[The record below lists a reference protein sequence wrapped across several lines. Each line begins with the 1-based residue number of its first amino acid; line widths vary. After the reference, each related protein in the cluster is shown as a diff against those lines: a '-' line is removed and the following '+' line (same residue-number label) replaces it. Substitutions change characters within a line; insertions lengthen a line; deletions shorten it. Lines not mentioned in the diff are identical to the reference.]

1 MGYVQGALTLGALTL
16 LLSLSQT
23 LTEGPQCAYT
33 IQATTSL
40 ACSTKGDP
48 FISPNLGP
56 QNFGFTLLGWF
67 VCAPVSYFLY
77 LYLDNKGYLDP
88 IKSRL
93 PALPFSLDFVSGR
106 GGVYGSGSYKGVS
119 ASSGGATSTPISAS
133 AYGST

>member
-1 MGYVQGALTLGALTL
+1 MN
-16 LLSLSQT
+16 
-23 LTEGPQCAYT
+23 
-33 IQATTSL
+33 ATTAA
-40 ACSTKGDP
+40 ACPKAGDP
-48 FISPNLGP
+48 FDKNDATENRGGK
-56 QNFGFTLLGWF
+56 NFGYVVLGWL
-67 VCAPVSYFLY
+67 VCAPISYILY
-77 LYLDNKGYLDP
+77 LFLDNKGYLDP